1 MYEFWLKINK
11 IHIIVHE
18 ICKIL
23 FTALHNQ
30 RMLVNNKKKKYGLFI
45 KFVKSV
51 EKYYVP
57 IKDSQYLPYCMNQQG
72 FEFSMFSLFFFL
84 LTFIYRGYQ
93 VLTPLTI

>member
-30 RMLVNNKKKKYGLFI
+30 RMLVNNKKNT
-45 KFVKSV
+45 
-51 EKYYVP
+51 
-57 IKDSQYLPYCMNQQG
+57 DYLL
-72 FEFSMFSLFFFL
+72 SL
-84 LTFIYRGYQ
+84 
-93 VLTPLTI
+93 